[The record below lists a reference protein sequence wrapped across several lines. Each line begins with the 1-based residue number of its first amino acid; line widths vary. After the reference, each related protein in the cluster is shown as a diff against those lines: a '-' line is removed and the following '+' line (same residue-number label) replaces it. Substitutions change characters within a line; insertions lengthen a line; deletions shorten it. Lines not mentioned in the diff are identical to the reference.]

1 MAQSNRMSVQK
12 RQREQKKA
20 ERAAQKR
27 EERRS
32 PAKGERAERGTDVAS
47 ASELESYGLPPAP
60 FGDKRKE

>member
-27 EERRS
+27 EERKNGAPRS
-32 PAKGERAERGTDVAS
+32 ERPSDVAN
-47 ASELESYGLPPAP
+47 ASDLAGYGLPPAV
-60 FGDKRKE
+60 FDDERKS

>member
-27 EERRS
+27 EERRA
-32 PAKGERAERGTDVAS
+32 PGKGERSERETDIAS
-47 ASELESYGLPPAP
+47 ASDLESYGLPPAP
-60 FGDKRKE
+60 FGEKRKE